1 MITFPRKT
9 GFYSE
14 RTIIFPSIVK
24 KFLRMLRTI
33 VAAAIK
39 GGNLCGS
46 LRHLGGDCGHVR
58 TYITW
63 SVYIYIY
70 MICDTHS
77 NINARKLTSDPV
89 P

>member
-1 MITFPRKT
+1 
-9 GFYSE
+9 
-14 RTIIFPSIVK
+14 
-24 KFLRMLRTI
+24 MLCTI

-46 LRHLGGDCGHVR
+46 LRHLGGDCGLAC
-58 TYITW
+58 TYIYYV
-63 SVYIYIY
+63 VYTHIYIY
-70 MICDTHS
+70 STICDTHS